1 MILNLFDSFI
11 NAISYAIFDSF
22 VVSIKIFWFLPIT
35 RLLFLSTAE
44 AQNSPSGSVEFKP
57 ERLKFS
63 VIMDRCGSKK
73 MQAINNGTSN
83 IEDPEFRIEGPNAF
97 RVDKRRRKCPNPLE
111 PGKSCQVYVAFC
123 PYDTGS
129 FEATLFFSGSEQS
142 ISVTGRSRRQ
152 GR

>member
-1 MILNLFDSFI
+1 MKRFI
-11 NAISYAIFDSF
+11 
-22 VVSIKIFWFLPIT
+22 FLPIT
-35 RLLFLSTAE
+35 TILFLSVAQ

-73 MQAINNGTSN
+73 IQAINSGTSN
-83 IEDPEFRIEGPNAF
+83 IQDPEFRIEGPNAF
-97 RVDKRRRKCPNPLE
+97 RVDKRRRKCPSPLE
-111 PGKSCQVYVAFC
+111 PGQTCQVYIAFC

-142 ISVTGRSRRQ
+142 IPVTGRSRRQ